1 MKTTLLSLA
10 FVASAALLQ
19 AQETSPPPAPA
30 PAPTPLPATTAPTP
44 SEPTAQLEVKPS
56 HGIRHILPPLFVALD
71 ANKDGEISQEEL
83 SAATTSLKTLDKNG
97 DGKLSREESFR
108 LNPPHKEGEAG
119 GPDQHNGEGR
129 PPHEDGPRRE
139 GRPPRQDGPRSEGR
153 HHREDGHQGPP
164 AGER

>member
-19 AQETSPPPAPA
+19 AQESSPQPA
-30 PAPTPLPATTAPTP
+30 PAPTAPAH
-44 SEPTAQLEVKPS
+44 SEPTPQPEAKPP

-129 PPHEDGPRRE
+129 PP
-139 GRPPRQDGPRSEGR
+139 RQDGPRSEGR